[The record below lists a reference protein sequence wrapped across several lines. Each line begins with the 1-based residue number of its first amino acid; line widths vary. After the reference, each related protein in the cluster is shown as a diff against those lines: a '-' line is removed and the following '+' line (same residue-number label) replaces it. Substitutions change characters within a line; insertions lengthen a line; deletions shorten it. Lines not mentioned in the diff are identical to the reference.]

1 MNKLT
6 QPLIRLAGVAALLAV
21 MCTAMRADV
30 GLMLNEALRIG
41 ASKWT
46 GAGHS
51 AVYLSGV
58 CAVSPVE
65 LRPCEPGEN
74 GVVLTNYR
82 EFGEDRSYEWNAI
95 PLNIYLYGVEDESA
109 RTLYANP
116 TVRWLLQERYREKY
130 LGSMCVG
137 NCATN
142 PDALWRETV
151 AATFIRDIYMFS
163 AKTTP
168 QQDLA
173 LIARFNRAGNVGH
186 YNGFTYNCAD
196 FAGDVVNTYFPGAAK
211 ADRINDFW
219 MTSPK
224 AIAKSFAHY
233 GMKHPELGFHV
244 VRFTQ
249 VPGEYKSSRDNRK
262 GTEELYRANRWRVP
276 LAIVRPQ
283 ELLLFTG
290 SYLLTGRFNPELE
303 LQRRP
308 VEEVIALQTSLR
320 QARQSGDVAQQ
331 AQLKQKIRAARSN
344 ALGTSEE
351 WAGYAHSLRQFEEE
365 AIERGYVNNLDSLQK
380 VAQQTV
386 SNSWMTLDDRGGL
399 WLAARDSQS
408 PKVGLSASTL
418 MEGTSDAKA
427 GYLLA
432 LSRVDAELRRK
443 PKNRET
449 LQFFREDWELL
460 ERLRAQVVPIVAGA
474 RHTEAGG
481 GSSQ

>member
-1 MNKLT
+1 
-6 QPLIRLAGVAALLAV
+6 
-21 MCTAMRADV
+21 
-30 GLMLNEALRIG
+30 
-41 ASKWT
+41 
-46 GAGHS
+46 
-51 AVYLSGV
+51 
-58 CAVSPVE
+58 
-65 LRPCEPGEN
+65 
-74 GVVLTNYR
+74 
-82 EFGEDRSYEWNAI
+82 
-95 PLNIYLYGVEDESA
+95 
-109 RTLYANP
+109 
-116 TVRWLLQERYREKY
+116 
-130 LGSMCVG
+130 
-137 NCATN
+137 
-142 PDALWRETV
+142 
-151 AATFIRDIYMFS
+151 
-163 AKTTP
+163 
-168 QQDLA
+168 
-173 LIARFNRAGNVGH
+173 
-186 YNGFTYNCAD
+186 
-196 FAGDVVNTYFPGAAK
+196 
-211 ADRINDFW
+211 
-219 MTSPK
+219 
-224 AIAKSFAHY
+224 
-233 GMKHPELGFHV
+233 MKHPELGFHV